1 MHFIFPLARIH
12 QQARAR
18 AMGSLTAIAVSL
30 ILGAALFAF
39 VGCASSP
46 KTNIPAATV
55 APTAV
60 IEGPLASVV
69 APTAASLARRIS
81 TSYDTSTQQ
90 ANITV
95 TIAAAP
101 DVSTGQ
107 ARVMSLCFA
116 VQKAV
121 WTSNPSLREV
131 KVIVL
136 GPIHDDYGD
145 IIDAPYGTSDV
156 FAPTAAKL
164 LWNTLTPESAWSRYD
179 NTWMRVAYKSNWI
192 YGKNN

>member
-1 MHFIFPLARIH
+1 MHFIFPPAQR
-12 QQARAR
+12 QRQARAR
-18 AMGSLTAIAVSL
+18 SMRSVAAIAASL
-30 ILGAALFAF
+30 ILGATLLAI
-39 VGCASSP
+39 VGCASSSRAN
-46 KTNIPAATV
+46 TPAATV
-55 APTAV
+55 APTAI

-69 APTAASLARRIS
+69 APAAAPLARRIT

-101 DVSTGQ
+101 DVAAGQ
-107 ARVMSLCFA
+107 ARVMTLCFA

-121 WTSNPSLREV
+121 WASNPSLREV
-131 KVIVL
+131 KVIVI

-164 LWNTLTPESAWSRYD
+164 QWNALTPESAWSRYD
-179 NTWMRVAYKSNWI
+179 NTWIRVAYKSNWI

>member
-1 MHFIFPLARIH
+1 MHFIIPSTPGQRPAHTRSMRFI
-12 QQARAR
+12 
-18 AMGSLTAIAVSL
+18 TAIAASL
-30 ILGAALFAF
+30 MLGAALAAFA
-39 VGCASSP
+39 GCASSLRNH
-46 KTNIPAATV
+46 TSAATV
-55 APTAV
+55 APTA
-60 IEGPLASVV
+60 ITEGPLASVV
-69 APTAASLARRIS
+69 APAAAPLARRIS
-81 TSYDTSTQQ
+81 TSYDRSTQQ
-90 ANITV
+90 ASITV

-101 DVSTGQ
+101 DVSAGQ
-107 ARVMSLCFA
+107 ARVMTLCFA

-121 WTSNPSLREV
+121 WTNNPSLREV

-156 FAPTAAKL
+156 LAPTAAKIP
-164 LWNTLTPESAWSRYD
+164 WNTLTPESAWSRYD